1 MNILLIN
8 ILAVIICLILG
19 YLFGS
24 IPTAV
29 LIGKIFFHKDPRDYG
44 SHNAGGTNAGR
55 LFGKKVGFLVITL
68 DMLKTVAPMYIVCVL
83 LTFIPW
89 NYGNIAGL
97 PDASLLYAAGTLK
110 EARGLCATVLDY
122 YKVVNGV
129 RLNSYYA
136 IQWPVYYM
144 VVVGTMFGHCWPIF
158 AKFRGGKAASQFMG
172 ITVLSSWMLGLL
184 PGFFY
189 LGTLKWKK
197 YVSLSA
203 ILQAVFVSVITWIW
217 VILVLTI
224 PAVRNICWLPMYG
237 PLLNP
242 DITYACTVTV
252 IGAVM
257 VARHHENI
265 KRLREGTERKITW
278 MK

>member
-1 MNILLIN
+1 MHILLIN
-8 ILAVIICLILG
+8 ILAVLLCLILG
-19 YLFGS
+19 YFFGS

-55 LFGKKVGFLVITL
+55 LFGKKIGFLVIIL
-68 DMLKTVAPMYIVCVL
+68 DMLKTVAPMYIICVL
-83 LTFIPW
+83 LTFIKFD
-89 NYGNIAGL
+89 YSGIKGL
-97 PDASLLYAAGTLK
+97 ADWTYNFSEELPQM
-110 EARGLCATVLDY
+110 RGLMAPVTEY
-122 YKVVNGV
+122 YTSGGWINT
-129 RLNSYYA
+129 RYA
-136 IQWPVYYM
+136 IQFPVYYL
-144 VVVGTMFGHCWPIF
+144 VVIGTMFGHCWPIF
-158 AKFRGGKAASQFMG
+158 AKFKGGKAASQFMG

-189 LGTLKWKK
+189 FGTLKWKK

-203 ILQAVFVSVITWIW
+203 ILQAAFVSTLCWIW
-217 VILVLTI
+217 VILLWTI
-224 PAVRNICWLPMYG
+224 PAIRTNNLGWLPMYG
-237 PLLNP
+237 PLLNA
-242 DITYACTVTV
+242 DITFALTVTI

-257 VARHHENI
+257 VVRHHENI